1 MSKIRV
7 AVLGSG
13 NIGSD
18 LVERLLKDSEFEV
31 VALVG
36 RNENSKGLERFTGRV
51 PIILSDGV
59 NGFKSYISD
68 IDGIFDATS
77 AQSAPE
83 NWEITHENNKW
94 LIDLTPSKIGTAF
107 VPNITGVVSGI
118 DLSDD
123 YSHNYSMIT
132 CGGQASAPIINAITS
147 QMKKINNIE
156 VSSSIAAKSAGTATR
171 NNIDQYIQTTEEL
184 ISTITKCMNS
194 KAILILNPS
203 SPEVPMRTT
212 ITINGIGAKLSS
224 VIREVE
230 FTVQAMKDFIPG
242 YDLIGKVIELQPE
255 TYSVTIRV
263 SGAGYFLPSF
273 AGNLDIMNA
282 AAVAT
287 ARMHAKK
294 HLTSEFR

>member
-1 MSKIRV
+1 MTKIRV

-18 LVERLLKDSEFEV
+18 LAERLLKNSEFEV

-36 RNENSKGLERFTGRV
+36 RNKNSKGLERFIGRI
-51 PIILSDGV
+51 PIVLADGI
-59 NGFKSYISD
+59 NGLVTQMSD

-83 NWEITHENNKW
+83 NWKIANENNKW

-118 DLSDD
+118 DLSGD
-123 YSHNYSMIT
+123 YSHNYSMVT
-132 CGGQASAPIINAITS
+132 CGGQASAPIISAIKS
-147 QMKKINNIE
+147 QMKKVNNVE
-156 VSSSIAAKSAGTATR
+156 VSSSIAAKSAGIATR
-171 NNIDQYIQTTEEL
+171 NNIDQYVKTTEDL
-184 ISTITKCMNS
+184 ISTITKCIDS
-194 KAILILNPS
+194 KVILILNPS

-212 ITINGIGAKLSS
+212 ITVNGIGAKLSS
-224 VIREVE
+224 VTREVE
-230 FTVQAMKDFIPG
+230 ATVRAMKDFIPG
-242 YDLIGKVIELQPE
+242 YELIGKVIELDPE
-255 TYSVTIRV
+255 TFSVTIRV

-273 AGNLDIMNA
+273 AGNLDIINA

-287 ARMHAKK
+287 ALMHAKK
-294 HLTSEFR
+294 HLINEPR

>member
-1 MSKIRV
+1 VSKIKI

-18 LVERLLKDSEFEV
+18 LAERLLIDNEFEV

-36 RNENSKGLERFTGRV
+36 RNKNSKGLERFVGRV
-51 PIILSDGV
+51 PLILSDGI
-59 NGFKSYISD
+59 NGFKQYVSQ

-77 AQSAPE
+77 AQSAAE
-83 NWEITHENNKW
+83 NWKMAHENNKW
-94 LIDLTPSKIGTAF
+94 LIDLTPSKIGTPF
-107 VPNITGVVSGI
+107 VPIIAGIVPGI
-118 DLSDD
+118 DLSED

-132 CGGQASAPIINAITS
+132 CGGQASAPIINALTL

-156 VSSSIAAKSAGTATR
+156 VSSSIAAKSAGIATR
-171 NNIDQYIQTTEEL
+171 LNMDQYVNTTEEL
-184 ISTITKCMNS
+184 ISSITRCMDS
-194 KAILILNPS
+194 KVILILNPS

-212 ITINGIGAKLSS
+212 ITVNGTGTKLS
-224 VIREVE
+224 
-230 FTVQAMKDFIPG
+230 TVARAVDVTIQTMKDFVPG
-242 YDLIGKVIELQPE
+242 YDLIGKVIELDPE

-273 AGNLDIMNA
+273 AGNLDIINA

-294 HLTSEFR
+294 HLASLEL

>member
-123 YSHNYSMIT
+123 YTHNYSMIT
-132 CGGQASAPIINAITS
+132 
-147 QMKKINNIE
+147 
-156 VSSSIAAKSAGTATR
+156 
-171 NNIDQYIQTTEEL
+171 
-184 ISTITKCMNS
+184 
-194 KAILILNPS
+194 
-203 SPEVPMRTT
+203 
-212 ITINGIGAKLSS
+212 
-224 VIREVE
+224 
-230 FTVQAMKDFIPG
+230 
-242 YDLIGKVIELQPE
+242 
-255 TYSVTIRV
+255 
-263 SGAGYFLPSF
+263 
-273 AGNLDIMNA
+273 
-282 AAVAT
+282 
-287 ARMHAKK
+287 
-294 HLTSEFR
+294 